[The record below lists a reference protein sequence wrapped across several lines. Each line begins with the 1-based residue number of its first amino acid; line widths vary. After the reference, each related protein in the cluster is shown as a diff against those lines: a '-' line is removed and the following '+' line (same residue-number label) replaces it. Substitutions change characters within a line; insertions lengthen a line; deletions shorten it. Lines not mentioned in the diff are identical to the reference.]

1 MFKKHSGV
9 EKIWIK
15 RGHQIFPSKRF
26 CLTVPKN
33 FVGEPFCVSKNSGK
47 HNLHA

>member
-1 MFKKHSGV
+1 MDKNGGCHV
-9 EKIWIK
+9 
-15 RGHQIFPSKRF
+15 FPSEVLF
-26 CLTVPKN
+26 LTLPKT